1 MLLVSNPNWV
11 GVTVSGRWV
20 QIVGN
25 YSAYAEGWPYIA
37 TIPFMLEYRLYNTKT
52 CVLLARCVCERE
64 LGLHLFS

>member
-11 GVTVSGRWV
+11 SVTVFGRWV

-52 CVLLARCVCERE
+52 CVFCWLGVCVCV
-64 LGLHLFS
+64 